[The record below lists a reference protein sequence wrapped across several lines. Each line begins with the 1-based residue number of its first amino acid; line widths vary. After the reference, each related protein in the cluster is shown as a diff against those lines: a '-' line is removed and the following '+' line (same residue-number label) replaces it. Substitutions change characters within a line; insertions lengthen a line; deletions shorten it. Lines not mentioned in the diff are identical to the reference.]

1 LRRWFS
7 AAERGIQLA
16 PEVFVVGTTGSP
28 CLETVGFGLGVVGI
42 GVDVVVG
49 KVAGVAEGA
58 ISVVV
63 GIGVDVVVGKVV
75 GVAAGAISVVVGIGV
90 DVVVGKVVGVAA
102 GANSVA
108 AGGFVSSRL
117 GGSFVGVS
125 STVALTAT
133 LASGVGVSAI

>member
-1 LRRWFS
+1 MRRWFS
-7 AAERGIQLA
+7 AAERGFQLA
-16 PEVFVVGTTGSP
+16 QEVFIVGTTGSP
-28 CLETVGFGLGVVGI
+28 CPETVGFGLGVVGI

-75 GVAAGAISVVVGIGV
+75 GVAEGAISVAVGGL
-90 DVVVGKVVGVAA
+90 
-102 GANSVA
+102 
-108 AGGFVSSRL
+108 VSSGL
-117 GGSFVGVS
+117 GASFVGVS
-125 STVALTAT
+125 STIALTAT